1 MTIPHP
7 AALGDEL
14 QTAVYRLAQEG
25 LNNVHKHSRIDKAEL
40 SVCAED
46 GEVRLLVRDEGV
58 GFEPKIVGRGFGLTG
73 MQERAAT
80 LGGEPRDCLC
90 AGGGHRGPRPG
101 AASGRRERERH
112 PPQRRPPGVNLN
124 AILIR
129 L

>member
-80 LGGEPRDCLC
+80 LGGELEIVS
-90 AGGGHRGPRPG
+90 APG
-101 AASGRRERERH
+101 AGTEVRAQAPLPGAENVNGTRLNGDRPAS
-112 PPQRRPPGVNLN
+112 
-124 AILIR
+124 I
-129 L
+129 